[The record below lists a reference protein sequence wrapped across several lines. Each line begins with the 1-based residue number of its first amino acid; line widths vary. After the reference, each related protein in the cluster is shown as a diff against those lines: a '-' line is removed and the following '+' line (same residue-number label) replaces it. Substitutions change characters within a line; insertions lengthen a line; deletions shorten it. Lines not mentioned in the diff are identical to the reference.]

1 MAGLRA
7 RHDALMHAPSDGF
20 GPPEI
25 FHIRVDRTRRG
36 RISARRAHRAHDL
49 LRPSLPIRS
58 RAAAKRH
65 LMRRAIRGCQRLISS
80 NQRRSSATVIS
91 SHQQSSAVI
100 SSNQRRSSAAVTRR
114 STMLP
119 CASTPRSV
127 NAPPWAPPAYA
138 AAASRPNGFGNGE
151 RCLSGASDFVKFRP
165 VSFSSRGL
173 SRGAFAK
180 RRSRPGP
187 DRS

>member
-1 MAGLRA
+1 MDGLRA

-80 NQRRSSATVIS
+80 HQRRSSAAVIS
-91 SHQQSSAVI
+91 RHQPSSAAPSGDHRQPSSAVISRHQQQSAAIIGGRHQTLNHAPMCFISRHQPSSAVI
-100 SSNQRRSSAAVTRR
+100 SSNQQQSPDAQ
-114 STMLP
+114 P
-119 CASTPRSV
+119 CSHV
-127 NAPPWAPPAYA
+127 L
-138 AAASRPNGFGNGE
+138 RP
-151 RCLSGASDFVKFRP
+151 L
-165 VSFSSRGL
+165 
-173 SRGAFAK
+173 
-180 RRSRPGP
+180 
-187 DRS
+187 DR